1 MKDIVLSLLAVY
13 SVIMISVGLLY
24 PTNIELNKI
33 FTFSDNI
40 ICVIFLSSF
49 FYELYKSENKIYY
62 IKHNWLDLITS
73 IPAFGILRL

>member
-13 SVIMISVGLLY
+13 SVIMISVVLLY

-49 FYELYKSENKIYY
+49 FYELYKFEN
-62 IKHNWLDLITS
+62 
-73 IPAFGILRL
+73 ILHQT